1 MTGDADPAGGS
12 RGRTVAAPA
21 AGEFARAGP
30 RPGGGIR
37 INGIPADLD
46 RVRKADVR
54 IDLVGGD
61 ESDDGRPLSERGRAF
76 VAEHVLGPLRLH
88 GVTDADVVGTDE
100 HWSFAR
106 PEHRFCYAAGL
117 APDAVV
123 GHPDGLPNPAL
134 AAAVADAGTEPT
146 AARARGTVAEPMT
159 FAVDGGEIR
168 IEPRPFAA
176 GAVLDLAYGDATFAC
191 ELPPGG
197 ADPGTVTAVTGATT
211 PYLAPDDEEA
221 VTHAVADVVS
231 DVVVLGGLEDVR
243 IEATLGDAYH
253 ALTVGAARAARE
265 RGLYR
270 ERTADG
276 GTRGDGGSGPGP
288 DSGSGTGTG
297 TETGDPE

>member
-1 MTGDADPAGGS
+1 MPGSEPASTSSATPSAPTTSVPAATGRVPTRSATRPV
-12 RGRTVAAPA
+12 RTVATLPTA
-21 AGEFARAGP
+21 
-30 RPGGGIR
+30 
-37 INGIPADLD
+37 N
-46 RVRKADVR
+46 
-54 IDLVGGD
+54 
-61 ESDDGRPLSERGRAF
+61 
-76 VAEHVLGPLRLH
+76 
-88 GVTDADVVGTDE
+88 TT
-100 HWSFAR
+100 
-106 PEHRFCYAAGL
+106 
-117 APDAVV
+117 
-123 GHPDGLPNPAL
+123 PNPAL

-297 TETGDPE
+297 TGTETGDPE